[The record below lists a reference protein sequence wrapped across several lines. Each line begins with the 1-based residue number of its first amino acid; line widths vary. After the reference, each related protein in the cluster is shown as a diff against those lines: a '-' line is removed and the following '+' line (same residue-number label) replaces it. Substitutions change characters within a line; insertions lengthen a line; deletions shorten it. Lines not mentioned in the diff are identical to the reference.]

1 MTYSIF
7 LTNGTALTSITDGSV
22 DNTTDLTLIGKN
34 VSGYGNYIN
43 ENFLH
48 LLENFSNSS
57 APNNPIQGQLWFDT
71 SVNRLKVY
79 NGTQFVVS
87 GGSIVSSTLPS
98 SIATGDLWIDNVRE
112 QLYFNDGISTLLA
125 GPLYTASQGVSGFT
139 VEDHLDT
146 NQISHTVVLL
156 WLSQQLLGVFTKES
170 FTFAEPPAGIP
181 ATVGV
186 GFTCSSIT
194 NFRFNVPTTSAY
206 NLIAATGALKTA
218 ESFISTTGDSQSTG
232 TLSIQNSTPLKL
244 GPAANTEFDV
254 NSSVFEIKSNT
265 ANQNFLIQLLNAS
278 GTHPAL
284 FINSQSQY
292 VGLFTQS
299 PQATLDVAGDVIVE
313 GNLTVKGGTST
324 ISSTVI
330 TLADKNIELN
340 KVDTPTDTLAN
351 GGGFTLHGTTD
362 KTFTWA
368 YDGSGGSWNSSEGIN
383 LVSGQTYKIGGFDV
397 LTPTSLGLGITSAN
411 GITSIGRL
419 ASLRTTNIEINSNI
433 ISYYNALQPNG
444 NIVLQPKG
452 VGVIDVNSTKIINLA
467 TPTLSTDAANKS
479 YVDNTLQTSSVAIT
493 LTANGLSNTQLA
505 ANYLAKI
512 FPNTE
517 HQSGTLC
524 RVFVTD
530 DSTVRQF
537 QLTGSPLIWTFQ
549 YNL

>member
-1 MTYSIF
+1 MTYSIL
-7 LTNGTALTSITDGSV
+7 LTNGTALTSITDGAV

-34 VSGYGNYIN
+34 ATGYGNYIN

-48 LLENFSNSS
+48 LLENFSNTSP
-57 APNNPIQGQLWFDT
+57 PNSPIQGQLWFDT

-87 GGSIVSSTLPS
+87 GGSVVSSTIPS
-98 SIATGDLWIDNVRE
+98 SLSTGDLWIDNVRE
-112 QLYFNDGISTLLA
+112 QLYFNDGIATLLA
-125 GPLYTASQGVSGFT
+125 GPIYTAAQGVSGFT

-156 WLSQQLLGVFTKES
+156 WLSQQLLGVFTKEA

-194 NFRFNVPTTSAY
+194 NFRFNVPTSSAY

-218 ESFISTTGDSQSTG
+218 ESFISTTDDSQSTG
-232 TLSIQNSTPLKL
+232 TLSIQNGTPLKL

-292 VGLFTQS
+292 VGLYTQS

-313 GNLTVKGGTST
+313 GNLTVKGATST

-340 KVDTPTDTLAN
+340 KVNTPTDTLAN

-362 KTFTWA
+362 KTFTWVN
-368 YDGSGGSWNSSEGIN
+368 DGTGFNSSETIN
-383 LVSGQTYKIGGFDV
+383 LASGQTFKINGLDV
-397 LTPTSLGLGITSAN
+397 LSASSLGTGITTANGVTSLG
-411 GITSIGRL
+411 RL
-419 ASLRTTNIEINSNI
+419 SSLRTTNIEINSNV
-433 ISYYNALQPNG
+433 ISFYDAIQANG

-452 VGVIDVNSTKIINLA
+452 IGVVDVNSTRIVNVA
-467 TPTLSTDAANKS
+467 TPTQATDAANKS
-479 YVDNTLQTSSVAIT
+479 YVDNTVQTASVAIT
-493 LTANGLSNTQLA
+493 LTANGQSNTQLA
-505 ANYLAKI
+505 ANYLSKI

-517 HQSGTLC
+517 HQSGTLA

-530 DSTVRQF
+530 DSSIRQF
-537 QLTGSPLIWTFQ
+537 QLTGSPLTWTYQ

>member
-1 MTYSIF
+1 MTYSIL

-48 LLENFSNSS
+48 LLENFSNTSP
-57 APNNPIQGQLWFDT
+57 PNSPIQGQLWFDT

-87 GGSIVSSTLPS
+87 GGSIVSSIIPS
-98 SIATGDLWIDNVRE
+98 SLSTGDLWIDNVRE
-112 QLYFNDGISTLLA
+112 QLYFNDGIATLLA
-125 GPLYTASQGVSGFT
+125 GPIYTAAQGVSGFT

-146 NQISHTVVLL
+146 NQVSHTVVLL
-156 WLSQQLLGVFTKES
+156 WLSQQLLGVFTKEA
-170 FTFAEPPAGIP
+170 FTFNEPPAGIP

-194 NFRFNVPTTSAY
+194 NFRFNVPTSSAY

-218 ESFISTTGDSQSTG
+218 ESFISTTDDSQSTG
-232 TLSIQNSTPLKL
+232 TLSIQNGTPLKL

-265 ANQNFLIQLLNAS
+265 TNQNFLIQLLNAS

-292 VGLFTQS
+292 VGLYTQS

-313 GNLTVKGGTST
+313 GNLTVKGSTAT

-340 KVDTPTDTLAN
+340 KVTSPTDTLAN

-362 KTFTWA
+362 KTFSWVN
-368 YDGSGGSWNSSEGIN
+368 DGTGWNSTETIN
-383 LVSGQTYKIGGFDV
+383 LASGQTYKINGFDV
-397 LTPTSLGLGITSAN
+397 LSSSSLGTGITSAN
-411 GITSIGRL
+411 GVTSLGRL
-419 ASLRTTNIEINSNI
+419 TSLRTTNIEINSNI
-433 ISYYNALQPNG
+433 ISYYNAIQPNG
-444 NIVLQPKG
+444 NIILQPKG
-452 VGVIDVNSTKIINLA
+452 NGSVDVSSTNIINVA
-467 TPTLSTDAANKS
+467 TPTQTTDAANKS
-479 YVDNTLQTSSVAIT
+479 YVDNTIQTASVAIT

-505 ANYLAKI
+505 ANYLSKI

>member
-1 MTYSIF
+1 MTYSIL

-48 LLENFSNSS
+48 LLENFSNTSP
-57 APNNPIQGQLWFDT
+57 PNSPIQGQLWFDT

-87 GGSIVSSTLPS
+87 GGSIVSSIIPS
-98 SIATGDLWIDNVRE
+98 SLSTGDLWIDNVRE
-112 QLYFNDGISTLLA
+112 QLYFNDGIATLLA
-125 GPLYTASQGVSGFT
+125 GPIYTAAQGVSGFT

-146 NQISHTVVLL
+146 NQVSHTVVLL
-156 WLSQQLLGVFTKES
+156 WLSQQLLGVFTKEA
-170 FTFAEPPAGIP
+170 FTFNEPPAGIP

-194 NFRFNVPTTSAY
+194 NFRFNVPTSSAY

-218 ESFISTTGDSQSTG
+218 ESFISTTDDSQSTG
-232 TLSIQNSTPLKL
+232 TLSIQNGTPLKL

-265 ANQNFLIQLLNAS
+265 TNQNFLIQLLNAS

-292 VGLFTQS
+292 VGLYTQS

-313 GNLTVKGGTST
+313 GNLTVNGSTAT

-340 KVDTPTDTLAN
+340 KVTSPTDTLAN

-362 KTFTWA
+362 KTFNWVN
-368 YDGSGGSWNSSEGIN
+368 DGTGWNSTETIN
-383 LVSGQTYKIGGFDV
+383 LASGQTYKINGFDV
-397 LTPTSLGLGITSAN
+397 LSSTSLGTGITSAN
-411 GITSIGRL
+411 GVTSLGRL
-419 ASLRTTNIEINSNI
+419 TSLRTTNIEINSNV
-433 ISYYNALQPNG
+433 ISYYNAIQPNG
-444 NIVLQPKG
+444 DIVLQPKG
-452 VGVIDVNSTKIINLA
+452 NGSVNVYSTRIINLA
-467 TPTLSTDAANKS
+467 TPTQATDAANKS
-479 YVDNTLQTSSVAIT
+479 YVDNTIQTASVAIT